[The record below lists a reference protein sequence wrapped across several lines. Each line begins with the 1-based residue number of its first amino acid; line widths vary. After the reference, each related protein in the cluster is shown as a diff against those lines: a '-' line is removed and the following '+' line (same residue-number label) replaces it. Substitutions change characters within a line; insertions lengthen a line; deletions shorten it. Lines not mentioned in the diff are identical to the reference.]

1 MRVASSPTTPK
12 GVSQTK
18 SGMPSWHTTF
28 GILMTYY
35 AIKDLRLFSHQ
46 EFHDGA
52 SRLGNRRTGAEDGC
66 YTCLVEEIIVLSRDN
81 TTSDNHNV
89 GTTEFLQFL
98 NHLRHKGL
106 VSCSQR
112 GNTQY
117 MHVVFNGLL
126 GCLCRSLELWSY
138 NLF

>member
-1 MRVASSPTTPK
+1 MPVLPFVRHYMDTTRATRTLVRRLLLLFLST
-12 GVSQTK
+12 G
-18 SGMPSWHTTF
+18 
-28 GILMTYY
+28 
-35 AIKDLRLFSHQ
+35 LFSHQ

-52 SRLGNRRTGAEDGC
+52 SRFGNRRTGAEDGC
-66 YTCLVEEIIVLSRDN
+66 NTCLVEEIVVLSRDN
-81 TTSDNHNV
+81 TTGDNHNV